1 MQTGN
6 HLVCSRQYPRTAC
19 VLCAVQ
25 WVWSPSDNVPNRE
38 EAARRT
44 PLRESRSVKGQ
55 GRAIGREYSKN
66 RTRRQAS
73 YRPTGIKRSMM
84 CFLVFAHMERLQVS
98 NVPVRNP

>member
-55 GRAIGREYSKN
+55 GRGN
-66 RTRRQAS
+66 RARVLKEPHAPSSELQT
-73 YRPTGIKRSMM
+73 YRD
-84 CFLVFAHMERLQVS
+84 
-98 NVPVRNP
+98 